1 MQEMWVLTLGQKD
14 PLEKKVATHSNI
26 LAWKIPWTEEPHGLQ
41 SMGSQTVGY
50 DWSNN
55 TQAHMEAILEKN
67 RNRTTWYK
75 THGVQADRFEEV
87 TQKQQEGQKY
97 KTDKR

>member
-1 MQEMWVLTLGQKD
+1 MGY
-14 PLEKKVATHSNI
+14 I
-26 LAWKIPWTEEPHGLQ
+26 Q

-50 DWSNN
+50 DWSKN
-55 TQAHMEAILEKN
+55 TQAHMEAILEKT

-97 KTDKR
+97 KTDKRKDKNKEYLHEQSMLLE